1 MSETSREVAAAIL
14 VGTCGRILLQQRDDV
29 PGILYPGMIG
39 LFGGHREG
47 DETPLACALREIEE
61 EIGYRVAPERLE
73 PLVTLRLTYPDS
85 SLVTGSFFIL
95 RDVPVETLVVTEGSL
110 LAVQAFELPDLLR
123 RMTPSACL
131 ITRLFML
138 RVETPTGPAM

>member
-1 MSETSREVAAAIL
+1 MGRPRVESVEGVPRRRFDGREVGRERGHGGRFAA
-14 VGTCGRILLQQRDDV
+14 
-29 PGILYPGMIG
+29 
-39 LFGGHREG
+39 REG